1 MHAVTLMGSPC
12 LGLMQVIA
20 ILASG
25 SKLPFEVTSTKLD
38 LPELQVCPHL
48 DVHTLRLLL

>member
-1 MHAVTLMGSPC
+1 MV
-12 LGLMQVIA
+12 LMQVIA

-38 LPELQVCPHL
+38 LPELQVSPHL
-48 DVHTLRLLL
+48 GVHTLRLPL